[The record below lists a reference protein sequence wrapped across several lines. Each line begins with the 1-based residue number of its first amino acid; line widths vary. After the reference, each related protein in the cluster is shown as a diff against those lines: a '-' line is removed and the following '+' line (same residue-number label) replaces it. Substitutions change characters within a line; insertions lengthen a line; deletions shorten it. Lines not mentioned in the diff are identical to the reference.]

1 MPVFAGIPLTEMDRL
16 RGVIRMIRKNRILCA
31 LFITAALLIV
41 TSCLKSA
48 MTYEGKQVKEENRIA
63 ISDGGPHKSD
73 WKTRDLTLDYTY
85 TRKGDNLELS
95 GVIKF
100 TNHLVTGYI
109 TLVDFR
115 IHIHFTDAEGII
127 TGGQVVAISGHRQ
140 EIENISFKKEVE
152 LPEGAVSMVFSY
164 RGSADQ
170 GGRDEGSWMGVG
182 SDWDFW
188 TTPTR

>member
-1 MPVFAGIPLTEMDRL
+1 MRGIPLTEKDCL
-16 RGVIRMIRKNRILCA
+16 REVIRMIRKNRIFYA
-31 LFITAALLIV
+31 LFIIVLLLLG

-63 ISDGGPHKSD
+63 ISEGGPHKSD
-73 WKTRDLTLDYTY
+73 WKTRDLTLNYAY
-85 TRKGDNLELS
+85 TRKGDNLAFS

-100 TNHLVTGYI
+100 ANHLVNGYI
-109 TLVDFR
+109 ALVDFR

-127 TGGQVVAISGHRQ
+127 NGGQVVAISGHRV
-140 EIENISFKKEVE
+140 EIEIISFEKQIE
-152 LPEGAVSMVFSY
+152 LPPGAVSMVFSY

-170 GGRDEGSWMGVG
+170 GGRNEGSWMGEG